1 MGPRMKKDLERVEGP
16 ERNSEERMELRYC
29 PRCGVLGV
37 CQRGTEESFCPVCLQ
52 FLRWIC
58 GEVKGAAAKL

>member
-1 MGPRMKKDLERVEGP
+1 
-16 ERNSEERMELRYC
+16 MELRYC

-37 CQRGTEESFCPVCLQ
+37 CQRGTEEAFCPVCLQ